1 MKCPGQDRRY
11 WKGGAVYEMPCP
23 ECGYTVEIF
32 KDENAGRCR
41 RCGHRFLNP
50 GADFGCAQW
59 CSLSNECLGIAPER
73 GSEGDSGECALAARL
88 IQWVEQEFRSDPSFI
103 VHALRVYQYA
113 KELVRKEGGDPRV
126 VLSAALLFATG
137 EHTSGPAEIAPEQSS
152 CLPEA
157 QAKVKEALQH
167 LRLDEET
174 AKRVCHD
181 SQTLAK
187 LAAEHFVG
195 ARGEWEK
202 IIQSS
207 LRTETAKNKARGLFR
222 T

>member
-1 MKCPGQDRRY
+1 M
-11 WKGGAVYEMPCP
+11 
-23 ECGYTVEIF
+23 
-32 KDENAGRCR
+32 
-41 RCGHRFLNP
+41 
-50 GADFGCAQW
+50 
-59 CSLSNECLGIAPER
+59 
-73 GSEGDSGECALAARL
+73 
-88 IQWVEQEFRSDPSFI
+88 EQEFRSDPSFI
-103 VHALRVYQYA
+103 VHALRVFQYA

-126 VLSAALLFATG
+126 VLSAALLLATG
-137 EHTSGPAEIAPEQSS
+137 EHTSGPAESAPEQGG

-174 AKRVCHD
+174 ANRVCHILENCRTGKDAVAVDCQIVCD

-195 ARGEWEK
+195 EPGEWEK

-207 LRTETAKNKARGLFR
+207 LLTETAKNKARVLFHA
-222 T
+222 